1 MEIDPFEGRRRDCS
15 RFPQYLMK
23 AILGEAMAVAE
34 FSCVLK
40 ALPLMD
46 DQGSLPWYAIQVHG
60 WLLKYERH

>member
-1 MEIDPFEGRRRDCS
+1 
-15 RFPQYLMK
+15 MK